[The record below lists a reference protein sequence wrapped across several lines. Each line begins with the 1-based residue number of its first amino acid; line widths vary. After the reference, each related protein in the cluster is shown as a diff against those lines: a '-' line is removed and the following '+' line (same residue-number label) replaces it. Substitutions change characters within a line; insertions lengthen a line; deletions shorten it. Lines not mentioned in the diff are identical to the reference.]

1 MSEETLS
8 QEELDA
14 LLSSAEIVSDDD
26 APMGGS
32 SSGGSDKSAQSI
44 SHSASEASSPDSS
57 HSTASRAVATAEKP
71 EEKEDVSG
79 PQQNKNIQL
88 LLDIYM
94 NVTVELGRT
103 NMKVKDVLGLGEGS
117 IIELDK
123 PANEKVELLVNNRL
137 VARGEVVVIDENF
150 GVRVNEIID
159 PKDRIIHMMK

>member
-14 LLSSAEIVSDDD
+14 LLAEADIVTNDEPKSQPTESSASDQ
-26 APMGGS
+26 ATEE
-32 SSGGSDKSAQSI
+32 KSVATK
-44 SHSASEASSPDSS
+44 EASSAP
-57 HSTASRAVATAEKP
+57 AGGGEQAAENNKMTT
-71 EEKEDVSG
+71 
-79 PQQNKNIQL
+79 PQQNRNIQL

-103 NMKVKDVLGLGEGS
+103 NMKVKDILGLGEGS

-150 GVRVNEIID
+150 GVRVNEIVD
-159 PKDRIIHMMK
+159 PKDRMALMMK

>member
-14 LLSSAEIVSDDD
+14 LLAEADIVTNDEPKSQPKETSAADS
-26 APMGGS
+26 APEE
-32 SSGGSDKSAQSI
+32 KSVATK
-44 SHSASEASSPDSS
+44 EASSAP
-57 HSTASRAVATAEKP
+57 AGGGEQAEENNKMTT
-71 EEKEDVSG
+71 
-79 PQQNKNIQL
+79 PQQNRNIQL

-103 NMKVKDVLGLGEGS
+103 NMKVKDILGLGEGS

-150 GVRVNEIID
+150 GVRVNEIVD
-159 PKDRIIHMMK
+159 PKDRMALMMK